1 MPDRCFSVYCHKTIE
16 IEKRWYWRWLYLI
29 GNKNVAQSY
38 DHENLFGQSLQG
50 FKVFVW
56 HSNESLTVL
65 FTVSSLWIN
74 SHVKLIFTL
83 EITRNGEVPRNITV
97 QLYTVNAYQILYFL
111 KLIMTHIPKD
121 YNWVLYFNLSLES
134 IHSKNVISSD
144 PIPLEQ
150 EDS

>member
-74 SHVKLIFTL
+74 SQVKLIFTL

-111 KLIMTHIPKD
+111 KLIMIHIPKD